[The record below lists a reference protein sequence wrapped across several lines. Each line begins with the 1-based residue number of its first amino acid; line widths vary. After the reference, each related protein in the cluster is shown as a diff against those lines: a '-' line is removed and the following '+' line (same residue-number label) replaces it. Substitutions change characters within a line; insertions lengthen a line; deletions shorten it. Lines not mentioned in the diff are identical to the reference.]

1 MIKVWLFICAF
12 PKTVILKKSKPKPPA
27 WNDGIDPYKNE
38 DPADRAFRHKHG
50 FPISLHPKMGRPLI
64 DPADLRSE
72 RFGFRLHPDLFAE
85 ASRLSRLEGLR
96 LSIFCERALIAY
108 VNQKVGSD
116 ILDAIGRYK
125 VPEKPT
131 KR

>member
-1 MIKVWLFICAF
+1 MTRKPGSPYGKVKQTLSQRARGDSDLTRESAEIM
-12 PKTVILKKSKPKPPA
+12 
-27 WNDGIDPYKNE
+27 
-38 DPADRAFRHKHG
+38 DRRLASR
-50 FPISLHPKMGRPLI
+50 MGRPLM